1 MRCETKGLFLRS
13 QNKNKL
19 KFKEVVFR
27 IRSTKEDLKMTNET
41 VEKAKAD
48 VKKGMA
54 EVGKAAA
61 NLKDDMEW
69 LKANIG
75 HNADVEKK
83 ADATRIVINS
93 ADTGARS
100 DLEKKKTDTEVAR
113 DMVPFKQDL
122 YDENQVD
129 AKTDTE
135 ESRDTVESI
144 FGANAGIVWEAL
156 NLKGSMTIDDLVKAT
171 ALNPEEIYGALGWLG
186 RENKILL
193 KTRGIVR
200 FFSLRS

>member
-1 MRCETKGLFLRS
+1 
-13 QNKNKL
+13 
-19 KFKEVVFR
+19 
-27 IRSTKEDLKMTNET
+27 MTNET

-61 NLKDDMEW
+61 NLRDDVEKLKDHFE
-69 LKANIG
+69 

-83 ADATRIVINS
+83 ADATRILVTD
-93 ADTGARS
+93 ADTGAGPDS
-100 DLEKKKTDTEVAR
+100 EMKKADTEAAR
-113 DMVPFKQDL
+113 DMVPFQQDL

-129 AKTDTE
+129 AKADTE
-135 ESRDTVESI
+135 KARDAVESI
-144 FGANAGIVWEAL
+144 FGVNAGIVWGAL
-156 NLKGSMTIDDLVKAT
+156 NLNGSMTIDDLVKTT
-171 ALNPEEIYGALGWLG
+171 ALNPYEIHGALGWLG

-193 KTRGIVR
+193 ETRGKVR